1 VGFVTQSARFYCRPV
16 RDHSW
21 AHYFFVS
28 VNQFVA
34 CYRRYSP
41 VRSTTTIQDLLFSL
55 YILCRHNVLGTIS
68 KTWGIPGT
76 LGCWR
81 SYWARWLQ
89 IRWFVVRRLI
99 LRYFTPPLLSR
110 FPIIRLYCYSFP
122 SSFYS
127 NLFGQSWIGLPVNV
141 PGSGC
146 HGSTPRVLVASLDQT
161 LTEDLLPFLVLHL
174 SLVLWCCISFLSWLE
189 DWSSLPVKCSGVRM
203 FTSLLQESNW
213 PAGNRL
219 LCLRFTPQFVYSPLM
234 LYFDR
239 YMSQLNFGTKI
250 ILTWW
255 FW

>member
-1 VGFVTQSARFYCRPV
+1 MGWLTQSARFYCRPV

-122 SSFYS
+122 SS
-127 NLFGQSWIGLPVNV
+127 LFPESIWSSWLEGCISLPVNLFRL
-141 PGSGC
+141 SGY
-146 HGSTPRVLVASLDQT
+146 
-161 LTEDLLPFLVLHL
+161 
-174 SLVLWCCISFLSWLE
+174 SLVYSTRLCGQLGSNAHGRPSTISG
-189 DWSSLPVKCSGVRM
+189 SSSFVSADDV
-203 FTSLLQESNW
+203 SLVS
-213 PAGNRL
+213 
-219 LCLRFTPQFVYSPLM
+219 F
-234 LYFDR
+234 
-239 YMSQLNFGTKI
+239 
-250 ILTWW
+250 
-255 FW
+255 